1 MCHPRPRATRGR
13 LENALALEPVDHVV
27 DERLHVVVRE
37 FLFVAELGRH
47 LHGGQRHVAG
57 FERRPRA
64 AGQRRHEIHL
74 IGDGVVGAL
83 ERLGELFAEF
93 GLHIVC
99 HTHYSDRHPKNSC
112 GTPDNP
118 PGVSVTEPAVGAGI
132 RGLYTA
138 PRQQTGVT
146 DTTPA
151 GFEFDFEL
159 LRQLTEASGVP
170 GYEDRVRGHVQEVL
184 AAETDTVETDAM
196 GNVVG
201 TIHGNGDYEVA
212 VAAHMDEIGFM
223 VKHVTEDG
231 FLKLDALGGWDPR
244 VLRAQRVTIHTQN
257 GDLTGLIGS
266 VPPHTLDE
274 EQRQKDEAVE
284 DVVVDLGRDAD
295 DVADYVAVGDL
306 VTMEQSTVQMGE
318 TVTGKALDDRVCV
331 FAMLEAARRIDDPD
345 VTIHFCATVQEEVG
359 LRGARALGVD
369 VDPDLAVALDVTV
382 ASDVPGVSEDKQVT
396 ELGEGAAIK
405 LKDSSVITTPKVHR
419 RLRSVAEDDGITH
432 QTEVLPAGGT
442 DTAGF
447 QNTNGATPVGA
458 ISIPTRYLHTVT
470 ETAHGDDIDATIDLL
485 TAFLRTETGDHD
497 YSL

>member
-1 MCHPRPRATRGR
+1 M
-13 LENALALEPVDHVV
+13 
-27 DERLHVVVRE
+27 
-37 FLFVAELGRH
+37 
-47 LHGGQRHVAG
+47 
-57 FERRPRA
+57 
-64 AGQRRHEIHL
+64 
-74 IGDGVVGAL
+74 
-83 ERLGELFAEF
+83 
-93 GLHIVC
+93 
-99 HTHYSDRHPKNSC
+99 
-112 GTPDNP
+112 
-118 PGVSVTEPAVGAGI
+118 
-132 RGLYTA
+132 
-138 PRQQTGVT
+138 T
-146 DTTPA
+146 DTTA
-151 GFEFDFEL
+151 DAEFDFEL
-159 LRQLTEASGVP
+159 LRQLTETSGVP
-170 GYEDRVRGHVQEVL
+170 GYEDRVRDHVREVL
-184 AAETDTVETDAM
+184 TAETDTVETDAM

-201 TIHGNGDYEVA
+201 TIHGDGDYEVA

-223 VKHVTEDG
+223 VRHVTDDG

-244 VLRAQRVTIHTQN
+244 VLRAQRVTVHTET

-274 EQRQKDEAVE
+274 DQQGEEAVE
-284 DVVVDLGRDAD
+284 DVVVDLGRDGD
-295 DVADYVAVGDL
+295 DVAEQVAVGDL

-331 FAMLEAARRIDDPD
+331 FTVLEAARQIDDPD

-405 LKDSSVITTPKVHR
+405 LKDSSVVTTPKVHR
-419 RLRSVAEDDGITH
+419 RIRSVAEADEIPH

-458 ISIPTRYLHTVT
+458 ISVPTRYLHTVT
-470 ETAHGDDIDATIDLL
+470 ETAHVDDIAATVELL
-485 TAFLRTETGDHD
+485 TAFLRTETGEHD